1 MIEAYFAT
9 YNILQPEE
17 IAHLARLFR
26 PKKLA
31 KLDFFAQPGKPCR
44 EVALVISGLAV
55 SLRLPCNEQNNNFIR
70 RYQTR

>member
-1 MIEAYFAT
+1 MIEAYFKA
-9 YNILQPEE
+9 YHILQPEE

-44 EVALVISGLAV
+44 EVWYQRLAV
-55 SLRLPCNEQNNNFIR
+55 SLLWPCNERTNNL
-70 RYQTR
+70 QQ